1 MDKNKK
7 SASNVSKKPSVKKQ
21 LKNEKS
27 KHSETKNLTQIKTI
41 KRNKKTTS
49 KTASNKDKEID
60 NDEVNLKD
68 EFEEIYVNDYREI
81 KDKYD
86 INNNKS
92 QKVLTDYELAVLIG
106 NRATQLALNA
116 PPLIDNIEGM
126 NHIEIAEEE
135 LRQKKSPFL
144 LCRTIG
150 NKEEYY
156 KLDDII
162 VEDF

>member
-1 MDKNKK
+1 MDNNDKK
-7 SASNVSKKPSVKKQ
+7 SVLKKSSIKKQ
-21 LKNEKS
+21 LKNDKNKNIQNIKKKKPTAKNNLAAKNNSAAKNNIDSEVDINFNDSEELEEK
-27 KHSETKNLTQIKTI
+27 
-41 KRNKKTTS
+41 
-49 KTASNKDKEID
+49 
-60 NDEVNLKD
+60 
-68 EFEEIYVNDYREI
+68 FVNDYREI
-81 KDKYD
+81 KNKYD

-126 NHIEIAEEE
+126 DHIQIAEEE

-144 LCRTIG
+144 FCRTIG

-162 VEDF
+162 VDEF